1 MTPLLGVVRPFDG
14 GKTQP
19 GVVDDLGYTGN
30 TVIVFDGVKVL
41 SVEPLGRAVVHAL
54 VKKVLLDC
62 LDCDGEYEGVIVILI
77 EGIVA
82 DFVVSAGTVDLE
94 VEVVVLCGP
103 VVTVGE
109 VVGCVNTGN
118 VQFSVVILVVVVD
131 VSSKMWRQ
139 EIFCQNIMMAS
150 TSVNKCDPTM

>member
-19 GVVDDLGYTGN
+19 GVVDDLGYTVN
-30 TVIVFDGVKVL
+30 TVIVLDGIKVL
-41 SVEPLGRAVVHAL
+41 SVEPLGRTVVHAS
-54 VKKVLLDC
+54 VKKVLLDI
-62 LDCDGEYEGVIVILI
+62 LDCDGEYKGVIEILSV
-77 EGIVA
+77 GIVA
-82 DFVVSAGTVDLE
+82 DVVVSAGTVDLE
-94 VEVVVLCGP
+94 VEVVVLYGS

-131 VSSKMWRQ
+131 VSSKMWSK
-139 EIFCQNIMMAS
+139 EFFCVM
-150 TSVNKCDPTM
+150 K

>member
-1 MTPLLGVVRPFDG
+1 MTPIVGVVRPIDG

-19 GVVDDLGYTGN
+19 GVVDDLGYTVN
-30 TVIVFDGVKVL
+30 TGIVSNDVKVL
-41 SVEPLGRAVVHAL
+41 SVEPLGRTVVHAS
-54 VKKVLLDC
+54 VKKVLLDI
-62 LDCDGEYEGVIVILI
+62 LDCDGEYQGVIEILF

-82 DFVVSAGTVDLE
+82 DVVVNAGTVDLE
-94 VEVVVLCGP
+94 VEVVVLYGS
-103 VVTVGE
+103 VETVGE

-139 EIFCQNIMMAS
+139 EFFVS
-150 TSVNKCDPTM
+150 K

>member
-1 MTPLLGVVRPFDG
+1 M
-14 GKTQP
+14 
-19 GVVDDLGYTGN
+19 DDLGYTVS
-30 TVIVFDGVKVL
+30 TVIVLNGVKVL
-41 SVEPLGRAVVHAL
+41 SVEPLGRTVVHAL
-54 VKKVLLDC
+54 VKKVLLDI

-139 EIFCQNIMMAS
+139 EFFLCQIEMMAS

>member
-19 GVVDDLGYTGN
+19 GVVDDLGYTVN
-30 TVIVFDGVKVL
+30 TVIVPDGFKVL
-41 SVEPLGRAVVHAL
+41 SVEPLGRTVVHAL
-54 VKKVLLDC
+54 VKKVLLDI
-62 LDCDGEYEGVIVILI
+62 LDCDGEYQGVIVILF

-82 DFVVSAGTVDLE
+82 DVVVRAGTVDLE
-94 VEVVVLCGP
+94 VEVVLYGS

-139 EIFCQNIMMAS
+139 EFFVS
-150 TSVNKCDPTM
+150 K

>member
-19 GVVDDLGYTGN
+19 GVVDDLGYTVN
-30 TVIVFDGVKVL
+30 TVIVLDGVKVL
-41 SVEPLGRAVVHAL
+41 SVEPLGRTVVHAS
-54 VKKVLLDC
+54 VKKVLLDI
-62 LDCDGEYEGVIVILI
+62 LDCDGEYEGVIVILF
-77 EGIVA
+77 EGIVS
-82 DFVVSAGTVDLE
+82 DVVVSAGTVDLE
-94 VEVVVLCGP
+94 VEVVLYGS

-139 EIFCQNIMMAS
+139 EFFCVKM
-150 TSVNKCDPTM
+150 K